1 MQPRNGVTSFAVS
14 RALKGAAL
22 VLLGCAVPVFAQDAS
37 TAGDTAKPTTTT
49 LFFARTGQSIVT
61 PYVGTIHYLEFI
73 QIRNRWI
80 YPDIGYI
87 DFAHGNYRE
96 FFIGGGRTLV
106 DAKKVSWDQELLY
119 VQATGPAAKSAR
131 YLQPWSMVRVQ
142 FTPKFSNETVYFL
155 YLPINHAARVQNVLE
170 RAKFE
175 YALRKHWKI
184 GAGYAAYK
192 FANTRHQNKPLL
204 TTTISTK
211 AGAFEFWLQK
221 IPNGAQ
227 VQLRYALIHKSR

>member
-87 DFAHGNYRE
+87 DFAHGNYRG

-131 YLQPWSMVRVQ
+131 YLQPWSMVRFNSRRSFPTKRSIFCTFQ
-142 FTPKFSNETVYFL
+142 STMRPAFKMSSKGPSSSTP
-155 YLPINHAARVQNVLE
+155 
-170 RAKFE
+170 
-175 YALRKHWKI
+175 
-184 GAGYAAYK
+184 
-192 FANTRHQNKPLL
+192 
-204 TTTISTK
+204 
-211 AGAFEFWLQK
+211 
-221 IPNGAQ
+221 
-227 VQLRYALIHKSR
+227 